1 MFASAWISYS
11 AIHWASLQLRC
22 TYFVIWHSWCIKDT
36 NSAALCVFSHSS
48 TTLLRPAMDPLCS
61 GLSSKLDMICL
72 EREPNHSNAYYLQ
85 KKNRQCRHYW
95 HRLGKD
101 FVFFAPPNG
110 CRDTQHSIWRTK
122 EERLFSGD
130 QVVGRQRPAHHQEH
144 CSDNFGVVFNVQW
157 LVLSVKFW
165 LRIWLHVGL
174 IFSWVLCQ

>member
-1 MFASAWISYS
+1 M
-11 AIHWASLQLRC
+11 
-22 TYFVIWHSWCIKDT
+22 IWHSWCIKDT

-130 QVVGRQRPAHHQEH
+130 QVVGRQKPECHQEY
-144 CSDNFGVVFNVQW
+144 CSNICGGCMVTMVTIGGDLQPGC
-157 LVLSVKFW
+157 LADRL
-165 LRIWLHVGL
+165 LTGL
-174 IFSWVLCQ
+174 GQPQINP